1 MKRFSKNFISIIGS
15 DIARRILGFLTI
27 AYLARKVGTSQFGA
41 INIGFTVLSYAI
53 IFSTFGLSSFGIRA
67 VAKNEIAGLVNRI
80 ISIRLMMALIAFM
93 GIVTITYIIS
103 LDADTSNLIIVFCLS
118 LFPFAFLLD
127 WFFQGKERMGIIGL
141 GRLISASIYLILIF
155 IFVRSSEDI
164 LWVAIASV
172 VGELTASFILWIFY
186 KKIFQSKR
194 FKFSISK
201 WKSLIKQSFSLGF
214 GSILG
219 SFSVNLPPIMLG
231 IILTN
236 SDVGIYSAASKLVF
250 FLLMFDRVIA
260 TLLLPASSR
269 LFASSAEALESALN
283 KALKWI
289 VIIALPICVGG
300 VILGDEIML
309 IVFGTQYTQA
319 VDIFRILIWYLLF
332 TMLHTVYASGLI
344 AIGKEKIF
352 GAVMFISMIIHLFS
366 IVICIKY
373 FGVAGAAAAMV
384 VSELATFVIMRQRL
398 QLFNK
403 VCLPR
408 TMFQII
414 VSVII
419 MGCVV
424 VLLKDLNVF
433 FIILAG
439 MVVYLISLFTTKA
452 LSFHEVDDLLKRI

>member
-1 MKRFSKNFISIIGS
+1 MKRISKNFISIIGS
-15 DIARRILGFLTI
+15 DIARRIIGFLAV
-27 AYLARKVGTSQFGA
+27 AYFARKVGTSQFGL
-41 INIGFTVLSYAI
+41 INIGFTVLSYGL
-53 IFSTFGLSSFGIRA
+53 IFSSFGLSSLGIRE
-67 VAKNEIAGLVNRI
+67 VAKIEFGGLVNRI
-80 ISIRLMMALIAFM
+80 VSIRLIMASLAF
-93 GIVTITYIIS
+93 GVIITITSILS
-103 LDADTSNLIIVFCLS
+103 LDSDTTYLITLFSLS
-118 LFPFAFLLD
+118 LFPLAFSVD

-141 GRLISASIYLILIF
+141 SRLISASIYLLLIF
-155 IFVRSSEDI
+155 AFVRSSKDI

-172 VGELTASFILWIFY
+172 TGDLLATCFLSRY
-186 KKIFQSKR
+186 YRKNFQSEA
-194 FKFSISK
+194 FKFSISE
-201 WKSLIKQSFSLGF
+201 WKSLIKKSFSLGV
-214 GSILG
+214 GSIFG
-219 SFSVNLPPIMLG
+219 SFSVNLPPIILG
-231 IILTN
+231 IILSN

-269 LFASSAEALESALN
+269 LYAISDEALELALN

-289 VIIALPICVGG
+289 VIIALPICLGG
-300 VILGDEIML
+300 VILGGKIML

-352 GAVMFISMIIHLFS
+352 GTVMFISLIIHVIS
-366 IVICIKY
+366 IVICTKY
-373 FGVAGAAAAMV
+373 FGVAGVAVAMV

-408 TMFQII
+408 TIFQII
-414 VSVII
+414 VSVLI
-419 MGCVV
+419 MGSAVF
-424 VLLKDLNVF
+424 LMESLNVF
-433 FIILAG
+433 FVILAG
-439 MVVYLISLFTTKA
+439 AAVYFVSLFATKA

>member
-15 DIARRILGFLTI
+15 DIARRIIGFLAV
-27 AYLARKVGTSQFGA
+27 AYFARKVGTSQFGA
-41 INIGFTVLSYAI
+41 INIGFTVLSYAL
-53 IFSTFGLSSFGIRA
+53 IFSSLGLSSFGIRA
-67 VAKNEIAGLVNRI
+67 VAKNEFTGLINRI
-80 ISIRLMMALIAFM
+80 LSIRLVMALLAFM
-93 GIVTITYIIS
+93 GIVMITSILN
-103 LDADTSNLIIVFCLS
+103 LDVDISNLILLICLS
-118 LFPFAFLLD
+118 IFPLAFSLD

-155 IFVRSSEDI
+155 IFVRSSKDI
-164 LWVAIASV
+164 LWVAVAAV
-172 VGELTASFILWIFY
+172 AGELVTSSIFWIFY
-186 KKIFQSKR
+186 RKYFQSER
-194 FKFSISK
+194 FIFSMSG

-219 SFSVNLPPIMLG
+219 SLSVNLPPIILG

-236 SDVGIYSAASKLVF
+236 SDVGIFSAASKLVF

-269 LFASSAEALESALN
+269 LFASSAEALASALN

-300 VILGDEIML
+300 VILADEIMQ
-309 IVFGTQYTQA
+309 IVFGIQYTQA

-332 TMLHTVYASGLI
+332 TMLHTVYAAGLI

-352 GAVMFISMIIHLFS
+352 GTVMFISLIIHLVLV
-366 IVICIKY
+366 VICTKY

-384 VSELATFVIMRQRL
+384 VSELATFVLMRQRL
-398 QLFNK
+398 QIINK

-408 TMFQII
+408 TILQII
-414 VSVII
+414 VSVLI

-424 VLLKDLNVF
+424 VFLGQLNVF
-433 FIILAG
+433 FTILTG
-439 MVVYLISLFTTKA
+439 VVVYLISLFATKA
-452 LSFHEVDDLLKRI
+452 LNFNEVDDLIKRI